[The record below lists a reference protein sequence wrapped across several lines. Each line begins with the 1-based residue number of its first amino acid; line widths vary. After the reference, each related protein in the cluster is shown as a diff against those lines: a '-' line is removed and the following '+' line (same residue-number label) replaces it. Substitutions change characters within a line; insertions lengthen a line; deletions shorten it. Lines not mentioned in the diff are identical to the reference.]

1 MQWHYECNGI
11 MNKLNKHVLYI
22 QLHLNLI
29 HIKHVPGAG
38 STLVQV
44 QAQCSWQVLS
54 PSGFYQNFAP
64 DQRKRTRP
72 GPKVVLTAAE
82 AQIIRA

>member
-29 HIKHVPGAG
+29 RIKHVPGAG

-44 QAQCSWQVLS
+44 QAQCSCYVAKFCLPLVSIRTLLQT
-54 PSGFYQNFAP
+54 GGN
-64 DQRKRTRP
+64 KRTRAL
-72 GPKVVLTAAE
+72 GP
-82 AQIIRA
+82 R